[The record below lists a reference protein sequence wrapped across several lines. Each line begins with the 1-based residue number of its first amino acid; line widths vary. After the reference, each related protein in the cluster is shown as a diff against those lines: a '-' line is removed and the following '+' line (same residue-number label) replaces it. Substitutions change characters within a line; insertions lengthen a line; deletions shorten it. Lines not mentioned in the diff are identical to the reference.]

1 MRKRVLLPLIALV
14 LVVGLSTAAL
24 ADTIRMK
31 DGSVYKGKVI
41 GFKDQQ
47 FTILVGNA
55 AQGRQSRL
63 IVYVDDI
70 ESIEFDGA
78 TGGSAYNP
86 PDDRPAT
93 TYTPPASNPTRP
105 PANTGNSGNTGNPR
119 PNNPPTGNNSGG
131 NNSGGN
137 NSGGNNTGGNNTG
150 GNTGNTSGGNFFP
163 IKVRVTGD
171 NTTNGW
177 TSTGFVVRKGQ
188 RLRITATGR
197 VILGQGRSTTPA
209 GISTLP
215 DPNKLMANEP
225 TGALIA
231 VIGDNNN
238 EFIFVGARR
247 EFVAAQDGY
256 LFLGINENNL
266 DDNSGAFDATLEVES
281 GNGP

>member
-1 MRKRVLLPLIALV
+1 MRKKVLLPLIAVVLV
-14 LVVGLSTAAL
+14 LGLSIAAF

-41 GFKDQQ
+41 SFKDQQ
-47 FTILVGNA
+47 VTVLIGNA
-55 AQGRQSRL
+55 ARGRQSRL
-63 IVYVDDI
+63 ILWIDEID
-70 ESIEFDGA
+70 SIEFDAA
-78 TGGSAYNP
+78 TGTASNADDDRTNP
-86 PDDRPAT
+86 P
-93 TYTPPASNPTRP
+93 YNPPASNPPYTP
-105 PANTGNSGNTGNPR
+105 PANNNTSGTR
-119 PNNPPTGNNSGG
+119 PNNPPPAGNNSGNTRPNNPPPAGNNSGG
-131 NNSGGN
+131 NTGGGN
-137 NSGGNNTGGNNTG
+137 PVGSNPAGGGA
-150 GNTGNTSGGNFFP
+150 FFP

-188 RLRITATGR
+188 RLRISATGR
-197 VILGQGRSTTPA
+197 VMLGQGRSTTPA

-215 DPNKLMANEP
+215 DPNKLMPNEP

-238 EFIFVGARR
+238 EFIFIGARR

-256 LFLGINENNL
+256 LFLGVNENNL
-266 DDNSGAFDATLEVES
+266 DDNTGAFDATLEVES

>member
-1 MRKRVLLPLIALV
+1 LV
-14 LVVGLSTAAL
+14 LGLSTVAL

-31 DGSVYKGKVI
+31 DGSIYKGKVI

-70 ESIEFDGA
+70 ESIEFDSS
-78 TGGSAYNP
+78 TGSSAYNP
-86 PDDRPAT
+86 PDDRPTT
-93 TYTPPASNPTRP
+93 TYTPPSSNPPSSNPTRP
-105 PANTGNSGNTGNPR
+105 PANSGNSGNTGNPR
-119 PNNPPTGNNSGG
+119 PNNPPSGNNSGG

-137 NSGGNNTGGNNTG
+137 NSGGNNSGGGNPSNTG
-150 GNTGNTSGGNFFP
+150 GGNFFP

-197 VILGQGRSTTPA
+197 VMLGQGRSTTPA

-215 DPNKLMANEP
+215 DPNRLMPNEP

-238 EFIFVGARR
+238 DFLFIGARR

-256 LFLGINENNL
+256 LFLGVNENNL
-266 DDNSGAFDATLEVES
+266 DDNTGAFDATLEVES

>member
-1 MRKRVLLPLIALV
+1 MRKRVLLPLIAVV
-14 LVVGLSTAAL
+14 LVIGLSTAAL

-41 GFKDQQ
+41 GFKDDQ
-47 FTILVGNA
+47 FTILIGNA
-55 AQGRQSRL
+55 ARGRQSRL
-63 IVYVDDI
+63 IVFADEI
-70 ESIEFDGA
+70 ESIEFDA
-78 TGGSAYNP
+78 STGLAANDTDDDRNNPPYNP
-86 PDDRPAT
+86 PAT
-93 TYTPPASNPTRP
+93 NPSRP
-105 PANTGNSGNTGNPR
+105 PANTNNSGSTGNTR
-119 PNNPPTGNNSGG
+119 PNNPPANNNTGNTRP
-131 NNSGGN
+131 NNPPAN
-137 NSGGNNTGGNNTG
+137 NNTGGNNNA
-150 GNTGNTSGGNFFP
+150 GNNSGGGNFFP

-188 RLRITATGR
+188 RLRVTATGR
-197 VILGQGRSTTPA
+197 VMLGQGRQATPA

-215 DPNKLMANEP
+215 DPNKLMPNEP

-238 EFIFVGARR
+238 DFIFVGARR

-256 LFLGINENNL
+256 LFLGVNENNL
-266 DDNSGAFDATLEVES
+266 DDNSGAFDVMLEVES